1 MTQKVAAAAALLQNR
16 TGLLTGVHLLVNL
29 LTKTHGTKSFLKEVE
44 V

>member
-1 MTQKVAAAAALLQNR
+1 MTQKVAAAALLQNR
-16 TGLLTGVHLLVNL
+16 TGLLTGVHLLVKL